1 MRGWIKAIA
10 NDRAKAIQKFKEN
23 SIQCPN
29 DRTFNLR
36 ELKIKIGEDKS
47 DYHQQTIEMEY
58 VKMARCCTQ
67 RI

>member
-47 DYHQQTIEMEY
+47 DYHQQLFE
-58 VKMARCCTQ
+58 K
-67 RI
+67 